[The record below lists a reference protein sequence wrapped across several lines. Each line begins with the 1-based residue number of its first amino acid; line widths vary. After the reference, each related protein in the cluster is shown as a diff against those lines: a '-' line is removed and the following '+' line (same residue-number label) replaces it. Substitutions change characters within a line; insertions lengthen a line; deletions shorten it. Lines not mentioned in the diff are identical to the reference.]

1 MVPTA
6 FCIHAHALAAAEMW
20 LLNLTKA
27 SHQKVLLCHIENVF
41 FVVNTPG
48 NIPTI
53 EYLGF
58 FQILYSWIISSWTTL
73 PKSFAV
79 THLYVFANDLYDLQV
94 KLLGWGSRQVDV
106 TQETIDDL

>member
-41 FVVNTPG
+41 FVVNSPG

-58 FQILYSWIISSWTTL
+58 FQILYSWTTL

-94 KLLGWGSRQVDV
+94 KLLGRGSRQVDV